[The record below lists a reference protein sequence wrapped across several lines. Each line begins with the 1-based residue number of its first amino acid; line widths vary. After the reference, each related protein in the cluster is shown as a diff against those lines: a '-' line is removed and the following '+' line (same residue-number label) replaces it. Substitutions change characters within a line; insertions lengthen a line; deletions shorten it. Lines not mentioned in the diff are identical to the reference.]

1 MISTLKVYIA
11 NMNISFRSLPNPL
24 IPVLVG
30 LSLFNIVPLSY
41 AQSTPQSYSLSDQQA
56 YADNGEK
63 HDTLIDIYELAKS
76 NDHQLKSAHAE
87 YLAGKEA
94 ATLGRAA
101 LRPQI
106 TGTAS
111 LSKTDANTSGSNNPS
126 DTETDNSSYQIS
138 LVQQLLN
145 ANAWNTYEQ
154 GKTQTRLAEA
164 QYKVSEQ
171 SLMIRSAQAYF
182 DTLRAMD
189 QLQTD
194 IAEEKAQSTLLEQT
208 RQRYEVGLISI
219 NDVHETQA
227 AYDNAVAS
235 RINSEA
241 SVGIQLDALTVITG
255 KLHSDIAPLKD
266 AFVVM
271 EPEPQ
276 NKQAWVDFALANN
289 LELKVSALAA
299 DAGLLGAK
307 AAKSNHL
314 PTLTGSISYT
324 DSNSDADS
332 RGRTTNTDTNNT
344 VFSLNFNMPLYT
356 GGNLSALQRQAAQSA
371 IQAKE
376 DWLFTQRSTI
386 QSTRSLY
393 LSVTTGIAQLKARK
407 QAIISN
413 ESALSA
419 TKAGYDAGTRDIVD
433 VVNAQSNLF
442 QAQRNHLDTL
452 YDYIVNT
459 LLLKQ
464 AAGILQLSDIQA
476 LNASLDIK

>member
-1 MISTLKVYIA
+1 
-11 NMNISFRSLPNPL
+11 MNISFRFLSYPL
-24 IPVLVG
+24 TPVLIG
-30 LSLFNIVPLSY
+30 LSLFNIAPLSY
-41 AQSTPQSYSLSDQQA
+41 AQSTPQSYSLSEHQA
-56 YADNGEK
+56 YAESNEK
-63 HDTLIDIYELAKS
+63 RDTLIDIYDLAKI
-76 NDHQLKSAHAE
+76 NDHQLKSDHAE
-87 YLAGKEA
+87 YLAGQEA
-94 ATLGRAA
+94 AAISRSA

-111 LSKTDANTSGSNNPS
+111 LSKTDTNTSGNTSSS
-126 DTETDNSSYQIS
+126 DTETDNTSYQIS

-154 GKTQTRLAEA
+154 GKVQTQLAEA

-235 RINSEA
+235 RINSDA
-241 SVGIQLDALTVITG
+241 SVGIRLDALTVITG
-255 KLHSDIAPLKD
+255 KLHNDIAPLKD
-266 AFVVM
+266 TFVVV
-271 EPEPQ
+271 EPEPK

-289 LELKVSALAA
+289 LELNVSALAA
-299 DAGLLGAK
+299 EVSLLGEK

-314 PTLTGSISYT
+314 PTLNGSISYT
-324 DSNSDADS
+324 DSDSDSDTDS
-332 RGRTTNTDTNNT
+332 LGTVTNTDTNSAA
-344 VFSLNFNMPLYT
+344 FSLNFSMPLYT

-371 IQAKE
+371 IQARE

-464 AAGILQLSDIQA
+464 AAGILQLSDIQS
-476 LNASLDIK
+476 LNASLEIK

>member
-1 MISTLKVYIA
+1 
-11 NMNISFRSLPNPL
+11 MNICSRPLSASLV
-24 IPVLVG
+24 PVLA
-30 LSLFNIVPLSY
+30 SLLLFTIAPIPY
-41 AQSTPQSYSLSDQQA
+41 AQASTKASEQR
-56 YADNGEK
+56 
-63 HDTLIDIYELAKS
+63 DTLIDIYELAKT
-76 NDHQLKSAHAE
+76 NDHQLKADYAK
-87 YLAGKEA
+87 YLAGQESA
-94 ATLGRAA
+94 AIGRAA

-111 LSKTDANTSGSNNPS
+111 LSKTDADTTGSTPI
-126 DTETDNSSYQIS
+126 ETDTDNKSYGIS
-138 LVQQLLN
+138 LIQQLVN
-145 ANAWNTYEQ
+145 TNAWDTYEQ
-154 GKTQTRLAEA
+154 GKVQTRLAEA
-164 QYKVSEQ
+164 EYKVSEQ
-171 SLMIRSAQAYF
+171 SLIIRSAQAYF

-194 IAEEKAQSTLLEQT
+194 TAEEKAQATLLEQT

-241 SVGIQLDALTVITG
+241 NVGIQLDSLTVITG
-255 KLHSDIAPLKD
+255 KLHNNITPLKD

-271 EPEPQ
+271 EPEPK

-289 LELKVSALAA
+289 LALKSSALAA
-299 DAGLLGAK
+299 DVSLLSAK
-307 AAKSNHL
+307 AAKSNHS
-314 PTLTGSISYT
+314 PTLDGRISYNNNRKDIDT
-324 DSNSDADS
+324 AGNLSTNSDSN
-332 RGRTTNTDTNNT
+332 TT
-344 VFSLNFNMPLYT
+344 VFSINFSMPIYS
-356 GGNLSALQRQAAQSA
+356 GGSLSAKQRQATQNA
-371 IQAKE
+371 IKAKE
-376 DWLFTQRSTI
+376 EWLFTQRSTV
-386 QSTRSLY
+386 QNTRSLY

-407 QAIISN
+407 QAIVSN

-452 YDYIVNT
+452 YDYIINT

-464 AAGILQLSDIQA
+464 AAGILQLSDIES
-476 LNASLDIK
+476 LNASLETH

>member
-1 MISTLKVYIA
+1 
-11 NMNISFRSLPNPL
+11 MNISFRFLSYPL
-24 IPVLVG
+24 TPVLIG
-30 LSLFNIVPLSY
+30 LSLFNIAPLSY
-41 AQSTPQSYSLSDQQA
+41 AQSTSQSYSLSEHQA
-56 YADNGEK
+56 YAESNEK
-63 HDTLIDIYELAKS
+63 RDTLIDIYDLAKI
-76 NDHQLKSAHAE
+76 NDHQLKSDHAE
-87 YLAGKEA
+87 YLAGQEA
-94 ATLGRAA
+94 AAISRSA

-111 LSKTDANTSGSNNPS
+111 LSKTDADTDTSLLGNTSSS
-126 DTETDNSSYQIS
+126 DTETDNTSYQIS

-154 GKTQTRLAEA
+154 GKVQTQLAEA

-241 SVGIQLDALTVITG
+241 SVGIRLDALTVITG
-255 KLHSDIAPLKD
+255 KLHNDIAPLKD
-266 AFVVM
+266 TFVVV
-271 EPEPQ
+271 EPEPK

-289 LELKVSALAA
+289 LELNVSALAA
-299 DAGLLGAK
+299 EVSLLGEK

-314 PTLTGSISYT
+314 PTLNGSISYT
-324 DSNSDADS
+324 DSDSDTDS
-332 RGRTTNTDTNNT
+332 LGTVTNTDTNSAA
-344 VFSLNFNMPLYT
+344 FSLNFSMPLYT

-371 IQAKE
+371 IQARE

-464 AAGILQLSDIQA
+464 AAGILQLSDIQS
-476 LNASLDIK
+476 LNASLEIK

>member
-1 MISTLKVYIA
+1 
-11 NMNISFRSLPNPL
+11 MNISFRFLSYPL
-24 IPVLVG
+24 TPVLIG
-30 LSLFNIVPLSY
+30 LSLFNIAPLSY
-41 AQSTPQSYSLSDQQA
+41 AQSTPQSYSLSEHQA
-56 YADNGEK
+56 YAESNEK
-63 HDTLIDIYELAKS
+63 RDTLIDIYDLAKI
-76 NDHQLKSAHAE
+76 NDHQLKSDHAE
-87 YLAGKEA
+87 YLAGQEA
-94 ATLGRAA
+94 AAISRSA

-111 LSKTDANTSGSNNPS
+111 LSKTDADTDTSLLGNTSSS
-126 DTETDNSSYQIS
+126 DTETDNTSYQIS

-154 GKTQTRLAEA
+154 GKVQTQLAEA

-227 AYDNAVAS
+227 AFDNAVAS
-235 RINSEA
+235 RINSDA
-241 SVGIQLDALTVITG
+241 SVGIRLDALTVITG
-255 KLHSDIAPLKD
+255 KLHNDIAPLKD
-266 AFVVM
+266 TFVVV
-271 EPEPQ
+271 EPEPK

-289 LELKVSALAA
+289 LELNVSALAA
-299 DAGLLGAK
+299 EVSLLGEK

-314 PTLTGSISYT
+314 PTLNGSISYT
-324 DSNSDADS
+324 DSDSDTDS
-332 RGRTTNTDTNNT
+332 LGTVTNTDTNSAA
-344 VFSLNFNMPLYT
+344 FSLNFSMPLYT

-371 IQAKE
+371 IQARE

-464 AAGILQLSDIQA
+464 AAGILQLSDIQS
-476 LNASLDIK
+476 LNASLEIK